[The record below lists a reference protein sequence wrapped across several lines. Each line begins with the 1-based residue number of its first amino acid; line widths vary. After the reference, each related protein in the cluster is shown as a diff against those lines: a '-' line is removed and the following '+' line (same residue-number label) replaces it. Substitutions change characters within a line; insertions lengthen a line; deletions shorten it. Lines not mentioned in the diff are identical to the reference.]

1 MSFPSQNSR
10 VFNSVPCGDK
20 AHMCLCCQVQSNLT
34 VRPQRFFFSKFCLS
48 AAISSFTI
56 LLSPNWLYFN
66 TILACLPLFLNGLP
80 CCREQREQPPPCIPC
95 SSPGDHSLPKLL
107 ADWDVWHP
115 EEGEKQLALAVPMPL
130 FASSFK
136 AGWLSSLAA
145 STQSI
150 SCCMAGFRCKE
161 LGTISS
167 GCHSEFC
174 YCAGIER
181 HLCAF
186 TLKLWLTWGRLNF
199 WKTLFFFFSLFYRLQ
214 HSELNF

>member
-1 MSFPSQNSR
+1 MPLLPG
-10 VFNSVPCGDK
+10 SVKFDSEAPK
-20 AHMCLCCQVQSNLT
+20 I
-34 VRPQRFFFSKFCLS
+34 RFFSKFCLS
-48 AAISSFTI
+48 RVQPS
-56 LLSPNWLYFN
+56 
-66 TILACLPLFLNGLP
+66 LPLPSSLALIDYILTLFLPVFPYFSTGCHAAESKGSSLLHVFPAPPLGIAPFPNCWQIETSGI
-80 CCREQREQPPPCIPC
+80 QRR
-95 SSPGDHSLPKLL
+95 GKN
-107 ADWDVWHP
+107 
-115 EEGEKQLALAVPMPL
+115 KQLALAVPMPL
-130 FASSFK
+130 FASSLK

-186 TLKLWLTWGRLNF
+186 TLKLWLT
-199 WKTLFFFFSLFYRLQ
+199 
-214 HSELNF
+214 